1 MKGLRQKLLNLIS
14 ILLLFVPV
22 IHLSEVSPV
31 VPIPRVA
38 AARTL
43 AGQAPDILVEAIL
56 MGTAR
61 ALHRLP
67 DPWVMDAGLGN

>member
-1 MKGLRQKLLNLIS
+1 M
-14 ILLLFVPV
+14 
-22 IHLSEVSPV
+22 
-31 VPIPRVA
+31 VPIPREA
-38 AARTL
+38 AAVIS